1 MEIEELNRTL
11 SKLSDSER
19 EYRDGATFDWSR
31 YGDEVVAVVNG
42 RQVMQLKGWS
52 FANWSSAVGTGRGRA
67 PIALDNEL
75 YIRRHSRFNP
85 MPEHVHSYVE
95 MSYVY
100 RGSCPQVVNGEE
112 VLLRENQ
119 VLLLDSNCP
128 HAIGSLGEQDI
139 MVSICLQPSLLRRCL
154 EETREGDDWLGDF
167 LISSLNERS
176 DHNRYVRFHSQRNNR
191 VRRIFQ
197 ELLCEYLEPSSH
209 ADKIILRLFQLL
221 IAELM
226 NVYESDYVR
235 REQESSAAGVS
246 VVSVVRYIQEHF
258 LTCTLEG
265 VAERFFVSP
274 NYLSALLKK
283 KTGRTYLQLVQ
294 DQKLAHAADLLATG
308 SATVEDAAHAVG
320 YENMSFF
327 YRKFRSAYGCPPAEW
342 RRRASGRAQVGDR
355 L

>member
-1 MEIEELNRTL
+1 MEIEELNRSLLEL
-11 SKLSDSER
+11 SASER
-19 EYRDGATFDWSR
+19 RYRDGDRFDWTQ
-31 YGDEVVAVVNG
+31 YGVHTVPVPGGGEVLRLESGAFL
-42 RQVMQLKGWS
+42 QWS
-52 FANWSSAVGTGRGRA
+52 AGGTVGRGRA

-100 RGSCPQVVNGEE
+100 RGSCPQVVNSEE

-167 LISSLNERS
+167 LISSLSERS

-308 SATVEDAAHAVG
+308 SATVEDAARAVG

-327 YRKFRSAYGCPPAEW
+327 YRKFRAAYGCPPAEW
-342 RRRASGRAQVGDR
+342 RRRASGRA
-355 L
+355 